1 MEYIEAIRSLAP
13 LVVDTMGAL
22 MALATVLQALLMA
35 ASKFFPKLGTVAH
48 WFGIVAFD
56 LKQATDGAKKLLAKG
71 KKNDG
76 DTTPP
81 AGPA

>member
-35 ASKFFPKLGTVAH
+35 GSKLWPALGTAAH

-56 LKQATDGAKKLLAKG
+56 LKQATDGAKKLIGKAK
-71 KKNDG
+71 KSDG